1 MSFKHSFFILA
12 RIKNFNMRTSKNISV
27 LFVLLLFA
35 FVGCKK
41 DKNPPTITINGSNPA
56 SVNVGG
62 SYTDAGATAVNPD
75 GSEAIVTADI
85 SSVNTATAGAF
96 CVSYS
101 AENEYGI
108 AEAGRIVNVVIGQG
122 NYIGTYDLASDC
134 STTEFPLNAAQ
145 EAVALSTAD
154 SLQFDNFFNLVGGT
168 AVATI
173 NGSTITFPNQTIG
186 TFGGD
191 IVFDGTGTMNGT
203 GTEMTVTFN
212 YDSSAIPFVGGVG
225 SCTATITKQ

>member
-1 MSFKHSFFILA
+1 
-12 RIKNFNMRTSKNISV
+12 MRTSKIIST
-27 LFVLLLFA
+27 LFVLFLFA

-56 SVNVGG
+56 SVNVG
-62 SYTDAGATAVNPD
+62 STYTDAGATAVNPD
-75 GSEAIVTADI
+75 GSEAIVTSDV
-85 SSVNTATAGAF
+85 SSVNTATSDAF

-134 STTEFPLNAAQ
+134 GATAFPLNATQ
-145 EAVALSTAD
+145 EAIALSTAD
-154 SLQFDNFFNLVGGT
+154 SLKFDNFFNLVGGT

-173 NGSTITFPNQTIG
+173 NGATINFPSQTINI
-186 TFGGD
+186 TVGD
-191 IVFDGTGTMNGT
+191 IVFDGTGTMNGS
-203 GTEMTVTFN
+203 GSEMIVTFN
-212 YDSSAIPFVGGVG
+212 YDNTAPFIGGTG
-225 SCTATITKQ
+225 SCTATITMQ

>member
-1 MSFKHSFFILA
+1 M
-12 RIKNFNMRTSKNISV
+12 NMRTSKTISV

-56 SVNVGG
+56 SVNVGS

-75 GSEAIVTADI
+75 GSEAAVTSDI
-85 SSVNTATAGAF
+85 SSVNTSATGTF
-96 CVSYS
+96 CVEYS
-101 AENEYGI
+101 AENEYGTTRV
-108 AEAGRIVNVVIGQG
+108 GRNVNVVIGQG

-134 STTEFPLNAAQ
+134 GALEFPLNGSQ
-145 EAVALSTAD
+145 EAIALSTAD
-154 SLQFDNFFNLVGGT
+154 SLQFDNFFTLVGGT

-173 NGSTITFPNQTIG
+173 SGSTITFPNQTIG
-186 TFGGD
+186 TAGGD